1 MYALE
6 VGLNNRGRFLKIR
19 QNKKGV
25 AVLLMAIL
33 ALAMLLVAR
42 SYLFVTP
49 TVSDLVSQHPGLK
62 VKRDVTSQYCSR
74 EIECIEAWET
84 DYGVYARFSSENS
97 AEHWGKIFGAS
108 GAQWKN
114 FTLDARAVDLDAD
127 ERMSAVQILLAYDG
141 V

>member
-1 MYALE
+1 M
-6 VGLNNRGRFLKIR
+6 NNRGRFLKIR
-19 QNKKGV
+19 QNKKGL
-25 AVLLMAIL
+25 AVLLMVIL
-33 ALAMLLVAR
+33 ALDMLLFAR
-42 SYLFVTP
+42 SYLFVAP

-62 VKRDVTSQYCSR
+62 VKHDVTSQYCSR

-97 AEHWGKIFGAS
+97 AEHWGEIFGAS